1 MQRDL
6 LAMSSSSKQLVE
18 AIFLERFERL
28 RLAIVANY
36 QFLTRAAATYQNMFK
51 WKSLVPPV

>member
-6 LAMSSSSKQLVE
+6 VNMNSSSKKLIE
-18 AIFLERFERL
+18 AIFLERFENM

-36 QFLTRAAATYQNMFK
+36 QFLTRTASSYESMFK
-51 WKSLVPPV
+51 WKTLVASG